1 MLRGWTNRTLG
12 KWELPA
18 AYLPVR
24 KLIQGKSRQSKLIQ
38 GKLKIIPH
46 LIFRIPNT
54 WSGKILKVNP
64 LYCRS
69 PEAKMNSV
77 SVTWWSTVLHLSSQ
91 INQVWIFFLIWIS
104 KNQRTNFRRSRFSI
118 RYLVWRTLMQ
128 FAGTGPIVFF
138 YGEYVT
144 ELNFLKLPDKSTS
157 RKSRNM
163 KSIYASLRHGL
174 L

>member
-1 MLRGWTNRTLG
+1 MLRGWKNRTLG

-77 SVTWWSTVLHLSSQ
+77 SLTWWSTVLHLSSQ
-91 INQVWIFFLIWIS
+91 INQVWIFFLIWIA
-104 KNQRTNFRRSRFSI
+104 KNQRTNFRRSRFSRI
-118 RYLVWRTLMQ
+118 FGVTHFNAVRWNGSDCFFLRRVCDWTQ
-128 FAGTGPIVFF
+128 FFEVA
-138 YGEYVT
+138 
-144 ELNFLKLPDKSTS
+144 
-157 RKSRNM
+157 R
-163 KSIYASLRHGL
+163 
-174 L
+174 